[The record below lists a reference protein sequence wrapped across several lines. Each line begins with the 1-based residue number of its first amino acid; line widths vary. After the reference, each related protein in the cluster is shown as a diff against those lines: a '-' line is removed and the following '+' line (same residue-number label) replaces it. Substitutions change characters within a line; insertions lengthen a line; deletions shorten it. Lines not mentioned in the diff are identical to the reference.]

1 MAGNAGQRAVIVVGA
16 GPVGLSAALALRARG
31 LDATILEAEP
41 ADRVRPGSRAIYVHG
56 ATLRLLEQL
65 RPGLGFRLADHGVIW
80 PTRRTL
86 WHGREV
92 FSRTYDAPLPPGKLP
107 HFTSLPQV
115 VAERLLLEE
124 CAAAGVEIVWDAPVV
139 AVDVDADGV
148 TVTSGSGTT
157 GTGATW
163 TAGYV
168 IGADGARS
176 AVRQAIGVE
185 LEGSRSTNSYVI
197 VDVAEVPE
205 SEGPLPLARVFHY
218 EHPDA
223 AGRNVLL
230 VPFAG
235 GWRADLQ
242 CRVDDDPEEFS
253 GTDGA
258 AGWVGASLGER
269 YADRI
274 TWVSTY
280 QFLQVIAR
288 RFVDDR
294 GRVLLTGEAAHLFA
308 PFGARGMNS
317 GIPDADAAAGA
328 VAAALAS
335 GSDAASAGAGR
346 RHLRARPPRR
356 RRVEPCRRRAGARA
370 PPAAPLVGP
379 GPPRGRGDA
388 RATPGGPASGS
399 TPRPTAPEATP
410 RRPRR
415 ASRPGTDSR
424 ARPASPRYPAP
435 RSRSDRSS
443 GRREA
448 GDEPA
453 W

>member
-1 MAGNAGQRAVIVVGA
+1 MAGTAGHRAVVVVGA

-31 LDATILEAEP
+31 LDATVLEAEP

-86 WHGREV
+86 WRGREV

-124 CAAAGVEIVWDAPVV
+124 CGVAGVEMVWDAPVTSVDV
-139 AVDVDADGV
+139 AVDGV
-148 TVTSGSGTT
+148 AI
-157 GTGATW
+157 GTGAGDAW
-163 TAGYV
+163 TADYV

-176 AVRQAIGVE
+176 AVRQAIGGE

-197 VDVAEVPE
+197 VDVAEVPDE
-205 SEGPLPLARVFHY
+205 DGPLPLARVFHY
-218 EHPDA
+218 EHPA
-223 AGRNVLL
+223 AGGRNVLL

-253 GTDGA
+253 GTEGA

-294 GRVLLTGEAAHLFA
+294 KRVLLTGEAAHLFA
-308 PFGARGMNS
+308 PFGARGHEL
-317 GIPDADAAAGA
+317 G
-328 VAAALAS
+328 
-335 GSDAASAGAGR
+335 
-346 RHLRARPPRR
+346 HPRR
-356 RRVEPCRRRAGARA
+356 RCGGRRD
-370 PPAAPLVGP
+370 
-379 GPPRGRGDA
+379 RGRT
-388 RATPGGPASGS
+388 RH
-399 TPRPTAPEATP
+399 R
-410 RRPRR
+410 
-415 ASRPGTDSR
+415 
-424 ARPASPRYPAP
+424 
-435 RSRSDRSS
+435 
-443 GRREA
+443 
-448 GDEPA
+448 
-453 W
+453 